1 MVKRQMKKP
10 KRNDQLLTNNKY
22 IYKIHSVIIRY
33 ATIKKATVYKSL
45 NIEAFYS
52 NRFVL

>member
-1 MVKRQMKKP
+1 MKKT
-10 KRNDQLLTNNKY
+10 KRYCQLLTINKY
-22 IYKIHSVIIRY
+22 IYKIHSVFIRY

-52 NRFVL
+52 NQLVL